1 MVFSRIK
8 KNTTFSMKF
17 FKYSFMSF
25 LSMVLPALF
34 PILVLA
40 LSARYLAA
48 GDFGTYLIIMT
59 ILGYSGLLELGM
71 SRALIKQF
79 SSEYRDEREAN
90 ITLASGFYAMLGLGL
105 FGTVTLLIGSQV
117 AEFFF
122 SLPSSV
128 LLGIKI
134 SSFALPAILLTQV
147 FHAYLE
153 GSLRYGSILKIK
165 LVSSIL
171 EASLLITTL
180 LINGDLYTLLVAF
193 CIGKYVTLVLAYI
206 YCSGLKL
213 IERQLFSKRKVG
225 DMVKFGGWLTI
236 SSIVGP
242 VMVYFDR
249 FFVSGEFG
257 LEVAEQ
263 YLAVSELAIKIA
275 IIPTAIARVVFVLMA
290 RLSISENK
298 TSTVGYKSVL
308 VSVSPLLLSVV
319 LFAEPALN
327 LMFDNRTTDLSVLAF
342 RILCVGLFFNAIA
355 QIPFAKLLASGRS
368 KTTAK
373 IHLYE
378 LLPYL
383 ALLYFS
389 IEHYGIVGVSVVWA
403 LRCFVDCLVLIIAS
417 RRMPLNECRQ

>member
-1 MVFSRIK
+1 
-8 KNTTFSMKF
+8 
-17 FKYSFMSF
+17 
-25 LSMVLPALF
+25 MVLPALF

>member
-1 MVFSRIK
+1 
-8 KNTTFSMKF
+8 MKF